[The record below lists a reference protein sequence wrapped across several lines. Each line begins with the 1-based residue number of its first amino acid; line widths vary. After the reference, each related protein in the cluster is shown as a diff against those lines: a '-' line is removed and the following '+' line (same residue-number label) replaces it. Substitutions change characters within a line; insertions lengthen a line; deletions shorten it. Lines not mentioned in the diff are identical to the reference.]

1 MMNTLVAEVSP
12 MSRRRLSI
20 SAQRPLSVMP
30 SRLAIV
36 SIASHICGS
45 SRMLVRRPPTVTF
58 RLSRIEDL
66 SSDTDNF
73 GPIILSWREFCRL
86 TSRYVSNATVSW
98 TMQPFNV

>member
-1 MMNTLVAEVSP
+1 MNTRVAEVSP

-20 SAQRPLSVMP
+20 SAHRLLSVMP
-30 SRLAIV
+30 SRRAIV

-66 SSDTDNF
+66 SSDADKF
-73 GPIILSWREFCRL
+73 GPTILSWRESRRL
-86 TSRYVSNATVSW
+86 SSRYVSNATDLW
-98 TMQPFNV
+98 PMQPFNV